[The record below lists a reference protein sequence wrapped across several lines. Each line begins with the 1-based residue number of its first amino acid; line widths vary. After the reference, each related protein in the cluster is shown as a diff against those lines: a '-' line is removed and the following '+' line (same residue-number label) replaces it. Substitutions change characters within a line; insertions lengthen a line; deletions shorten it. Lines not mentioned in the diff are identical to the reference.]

1 VRRLVGRLAVV
12 GLASVA
18 AVACGHGPES
28 VPGEE
33 VTSLSVRAGS
43 QQAWC
48 AGTGPAVVLMS
59 GIGDDATSAQWLQ
72 VERALAKDMR
82 VCRYD
87 RPGTGASSAPATS
100 GRGADELA
108 SELDAVV
115 QHAAGLGP
123 AILVAHSFGGYLALI
138 YADRHPDRVSGL
150 VLVDAL
156 DPSVGLL
163 RGTGA
168 RTLGEVA
175 MAKEQLDL
183 QDIQQAA
190 QSVTSLKGDPALAVL
205 SRSKD
210 TTASWMTGQR
220 HLAALSGRSDST
232 VVPEAGHQIPSDAP
246 QAVVAA
252 VQDVRDRLS
261 VKPPGPR

>member
-1 VRRLVGRLAVV
+1 MRRLVGRLAVV
-12 GLASVA
+12 GLVSVA

-28 VPGEE
+28 VPGEQ
-33 VTSLSVRAGS
+33 VTSLSVPSGS

-48 AGTGPAVVLMS
+48 AGTGPAVILIS

-72 VERALAKDMR
+72 VERALAKHAR

-87 RPGTGASSAPATS
+87 RPGTGASSAPATP

-115 QHAAGLGP
+115 RHAAGDDP
-123 AILVAHSFGGYLALI
+123 VILVAHSFGGYLALI

-168 RTLGEVA
+168 RTLDEVA
-175 MAKEQLDL
+175 MAREQLDL

-190 QSVTSLKGDPALAVL
+190 QSVTALKGDPALAVL
-205 SRSKD
+205 TRGKD
-210 TTASWMTGQR
+210 VTDSWRAGQR

-232 VVPEAGHQIPSDAP
+232 VVPEAGHQIPSDSP

-261 VKPPGPR
+261 VKPPAPR